1 MKREHKVLFENLLQE
16 EYNRGYND
24 CKKAVAQSMRI
35 QPQEPKTHSTH
46 TPRGWTR
53 KSLMTIMQENPA
65 SKHVEEWRKVFNGA
79 HDSNLSQGAISG
91 ALSRMKRDGLVI
103 MDENGWRVCEVGS
116 QQQAFKLQK
125 TMVVNKI

>member
-1 MKREHKVLFENLLQE
+1 MK
-16 EYNRGYND
+16 
-24 CKKAVAQSMRI
+24 I
-35 QPQEPKTHSTH
+35 QPQEPKTHGTH

-79 HDSNLSQGAISG
+79 HDSHLSQGAISG

-103 MDENGWRVCEVGS
+103 MDEDGWRVFNVGS
-116 QQQAFKLQK
+116 DQQAFELRK
-125 TMVVNKI
+125 TEIRMKEVGDVSTRS